1 MFLCLLV
8 MAVFRSWMKFRV
20 LLFSFYCTA
29 LGIQLLVL
37 HFASYSLK
45 IMVYSAGSL
54 QVRDCKC

>member
-8 MAVFRSWMKFRV
+8 MAVFRSWMKVRV
-20 LLFSFYCTA
+20 LLSSFYRTA

-37 HFASYSLK
+37 HFAFYSLK
-45 IMVYSAGSL
+45 ITGSL